1 MICDKTRAKEF
12 SAEIELEEALDDK
25 KLSAEE
31 RAAIEE
37 QLCIIRQKFNDLV
50 ADMYA

>member
-1 MICDKTRAKEF
+1 MVCDKTHAKEL

-37 QLCIIRQKFNDLV
+37 QLRMIRLKFNDLV